1 MARKNEIITLLRA
14 GARIAKAIDRE
25 NKRQARIAAQQLR
38 AEEREQ
44 RRLEREWEAR
54 QRELERF
61 AKRQEK
67 EAMQAFLQAGQ
78 DALALRCKE
87 RAAAREALLR
97 DIYQ

>member
-1 MARKNEIITLLRA
+1 MARKNEIISLLRA

-38 AEEREQ
+38 ADEREQ
-44 RRLEREWEAR
+44 RRLDREWEAR

-67 EAMQAFLQAGQ
+67 EAIQAFLQTGQ

-97 DIYQ
+97 DVYQ

>member
-1 MARKNEIITLLRA
+1 MARKNEIISLLRA

-67 EAMQAFLQAGQ
+67 EAMQAFLHAGQ
-78 DALALRCKE
+78 DALARRCKE